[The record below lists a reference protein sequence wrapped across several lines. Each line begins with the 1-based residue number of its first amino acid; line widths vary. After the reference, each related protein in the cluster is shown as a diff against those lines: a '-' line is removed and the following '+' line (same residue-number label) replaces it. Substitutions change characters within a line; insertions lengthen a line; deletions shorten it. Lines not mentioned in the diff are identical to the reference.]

1 MGILEAARK
10 LGEEIQKDERFI
22 AYAKAKL
29 ANDKDEQLQKDIGEF
44 NIVRMNLDQEM
55 AKDEKDEAKV
65 NELNS
70 ELRAIYS
77 RIMSGKAMLE
87 YNTAKA
93 GLDSLL
99 NDVNSIIMQCAEGAD
114 LGTVEPE
121 THECTGSC
129 ASCGGCH

>member
-10 LGEEIQKDERFI
+10 LGEEIQKEERFI

-29 ANDKDEQLQKDIGEF
+29 ANYKDEQLQKDIGDF
-44 NIVRMNLDQEM
+44 NIIRMNLDQEM

-65 NELNS
+65 GELNS
-70 ELRAIYS
+70 ELRAVYS
-77 RIMSGKAMLE
+77 RIMSGKTMLE

-114 LGTVEPE
+114 PLTVEPE

>member
-29 ANDKDEQLQKDIGEF
+29 AIDKDEQLQKDIGEF

-114 LGTVEPE
+114 PDTVEPE

>member
-29 ANDKDEQLQKDIGEF
+29 ANDKDEQLQKDIGDF
-44 NIVRMNLDQEM
+44 NIIRMNLDQEM

-65 NELNS
+65 SELNS
-70 ELRAIYS
+70 ELRAVYS

-114 LGTVEPE
+114 PLTVEPE

>member
-114 LGTVEPE
+114 PSTVEPE

>member
-1 MGILEAARK
+1 MGILEASRK

-99 NDVNSIIMQCAEGAD
+99 NDVNSIIVQCAEGAD
-114 LGTVEPE
+114 PGTVEPE

>member
-1 MGILEAARK
+1 
-10 LGEEIQKDERFI
+10 
-22 AYAKAKL
+22 
-29 ANDKDEQLQKDIGEF
+29 
-44 NIVRMNLDQEM
+44 M

-65 NELNS
+65 GELNS
-70 ELRAIYS
+70 ELRAVYS
-77 RIMSGKAMLE
+77 RIMSGKTMLE

-114 LGTVEPE
+114 PLTVEPE